1 LKKARDDEAS
11 FSIARARKFA
21 AGRRF
26 TAADAALTSWLAKA
40 RLVAMLAYG
49 SKWSEAWLATG
60 FTHRGTNVPKRVA
73 PRIELSRRLAKF
85 FATHLEYE
93 VPFAGV
99 TAQAALAHCAEI
111 AEAERELRNA
121 NAAVKSNKRVR
132 DAAEKTL
139 RREMSFVVVV
149 LSHQLGKSDPRW
161 LEFGLKQPRPEA
173 PAASARDGRGLSITA
188 PMVVDFGA
196 GSGAPGSDKAAA

>member
-1 LKKARDDEAS
+1 
-11 FSIARARKFA
+11 
-21 AGRRF
+21 
-26 TAADAALTSWLAKA
+26 
-40 RLVAMLAYG
+40 MLAYG

-85 FATHLEYE
+85 FATHCEYE

-99 TAQAALAHCAEI
+99 TAQTAHAQCAEI
-111 AEAERELRNA
+111 TAAERELRNA
-121 NAAVKSNKRVR
+121 HAAVKSNKRVR

-139 RREMSFVVVV
+139 RREMSFVGVV

-161 LEFGLKQPRPEA
+161 LEFGLKQPRSDA
-173 PAASARDGRGLSITA
+173 PPSSARYGRGVSIGE
-188 PMVVDFGA
+188 PQVVDFGA
-196 GSGAPGSDKAAA
+196 RSDAPGSDKAAA